1 LIVRGKRRAQAQRG
15 KWIVRVAGVLAL
27 IAISTTT
34 IAQQDALARFKN
46 YAATSDRWQLRLI
59 MDNGKRYA
67 AKLIPAVRVQTASAV
82 DATTTASIAA
92 AAPRPAT
99 STINRVAKTD
109 MLVPPPGMISGGLIG
124 AASFFAPANAGAGM
138 AVATF
143 VAPEAPRVAVAV
155 AIQTPASVTP
165 VAPLKMIAAS
175 LVSIPTPKAA
185 APLVASVAAAIPH
198 PANDKAMK
206 PQTRG
211 LLAYAPPDDP
221 AVATEKPFD
230 AVMGKNS
237 PILDPNIDEAHAW
250 LNTPIPVSARSA
262 TEVKCLAT
270 AIYFEARGEAEKGQ
284 IAVAQVVLNRLKN
297 PAYPKTVCG
306 VVYQNKDKRNQC
318 QFSFAC
324 DGIPDRINDPDAWA
338 TAQAL
343 ARREINDEQAMY
355 MPDIGASTHYHATY
369 VRPRWA
375 HTMTK
380 MEKIGR
386 HIFYKTVNGGWT

>member
-1 LIVRGKRRAQAQRG
+1 VR
-15 KWIVRVAGVLAL
+15 AL
-27 IAISTTT
+27 CIALLLAISTTT
-34 IAQQDALARFKN
+34 IAQQDTLARFKD
-46 YAATSDRWQLRLI
+46 YAATGDRWQLRLI
-59 MDNGKRYA
+59 VDNGLRYA
-67 AKLIPAVRVQTASAV
+67 AKVVPDKRVQVASAV
-82 DATTTASIAA
+82 DPATRASIAA
-92 AAPRPAT
+92 NAPSSAGM
-99 STINRVAKTD
+99 INRVAKTN
-109 MLVPPPGMISGGLIG
+109 MLARPPAMVTAGVLGT
-124 AASFFAPANAGAGM
+124 AAAFFAPVDSAPAA
-138 AVATF
+138 ALATF
-143 VAPEAPRVAVAV
+143 VAPEAPKIAVAMAV
-155 AIQTPASVTP
+155 QSPAVP
-165 VAPLKMIAAS
+165 VVVVPPKMIAAS
-175 LVSIPTPKAA
+175 LISIPTPKAA
-185 APLVASVAAAIPH
+185 APALAVAARQAKDD
-198 PANDKAMK
+198 AVK
-206 PQTRG
+206 PQTPA

-221 AVATEKPFD
+221 SVAAEKPFE
-230 AVMGKNS
+230 AVMGRNS
-237 PILDPNIDEAHAW
+237 PILDPKIDDAHAW

-306 VVYQNKDKRNQC
+306 VVYQNKDRRNQC

-355 MPDIGASTHYHATY
+355 MPEIGASTHYHATY

-375 HTMTK
+375 RTMTK

-386 HIFYKTVNGGWT
+386 HIFYKTINGGWT

>member
-1 LIVRGKRRAQAQRG
+1 LIVRGKRRPQAQRG
-15 KWIVRVAGVLAL
+15 KWLVRTLCIAL
-27 IAISTTT
+27 LLAISTTT
-34 IAQQDALARFKN
+34 IAQQDTLARFKD
-46 YAATSDRWQLRLI
+46 YAGTSDRWQLRLI
-59 MDNGKRYA
+59 VDNGKRYA
-67 AKLIPAVRVQTASAV
+67 SRVMPDKRVQVASAV
-82 DATTTASIAA
+82 DPATTASIAA
-92 AAPRPAT
+92 AAPRPA
-99 STINRVAKTD
+99 SMINRVAKTN
-109 MLVPPPGMISGGLIG
+109 MLATPLAMVTAGVLGT
-124 AASFFAPANAGAGM
+124 AAAFFAPVDSAPAA
-138 AVATF
+138 ALATF
-143 VAPEAPRVAVAV
+143 VAPEAPKIAVAMAV
-155 AIQTPASVTP
+155 QSPAAP
-165 VAPLKMIAAS
+165 VVSAPPKLIAAP
-175 LVSIPTPKAA
+175 LVSIQTPKAA
-185 APLVASVAAAIPH
+185 APVVAVAPHLVKDEAV
-198 PANDKAMK
+198 K
-206 PQTRG
+206 PQPPA

-221 AVATEKPFD
+221 AVVAEKPFE

-237 PILDPNIDEAHAW
+237 PILDPKIDEAHAW

-306 VVYQNKDKRNQC
+306 VVYQNKDRRNQC

-338 TAQAL
+338 TAQGL

-386 HIFYKTVNGGWT
+386 HIFYKTIHGGWT